1 MHVLTKVKTMETF
14 IEIKDFP
21 DYSVSNLG
29 NVRSNR
35 TGRIL
40 KPDIMTKLP
49 YRRVTLSVK
58 GVTTRKPVHRLVAE
72 TFINNP
78 LNKPYVNHIDNDP
91 ANNVVSNLEW
101 VTHSENMLHCT
112 KQGRGSSSA
121 GALGTAKAKRAKREL
136 QLKETLG
143 NLFVSINAGKK
154 STVTF
159 LCAKCMQEYTVRI
172 DSPSLLRH
180 NPMCRSCA
188 YTER

>member
-1 MHVLTKVKTMETF
+1 MHVLTKAKTMETF
-14 IEIKDFP
+14 VEIKNFP
-21 DYSVSNLG
+21 NYSVSDLG
-29 NVRSNR
+29 NVRSNKS
-35 TGRIL
+35 GRIL
-40 KPDIMTKLP
+40 KPDIQTKLT
-49 YRRVTLSVK
+49 YRRVTLSSK

-72 TFINNP
+72 AFISNP

-91 ANNVVSNLEW
+91 ANNAISNLEW

-112 KQGRGSSSA
+112 AQGRGSSSA
-121 GALGTAKAKRAKREL
+121 GALGTAKAKRAKREA

-143 NLFVSINAGKK
+143 KLFVSINVDTK

-159 LCAKCMQEYTVRI
+159 LCAKCTQAYTVRI
-172 DSPSLLRH
+172 DSPTLFRH

>member
-1 MHVLTKVKTMETF
+1 METF
-14 IEIKDFP
+14 VEIKNFP
-21 DYSVSNLG
+21 EYSVSDLG

-35 TGRIL
+35 TGKLL
-40 KPDIMTKLP
+40 KPDIQTKLP
-49 YRRVTLSVK
+49 YRRVSLSVNGK
-58 GVTTRKPVHRLVAE
+58 VTRRPVHCLAAE
-72 TFINNP
+72 AFIANP

-91 ANNVVSNLEW
+91 ANNSVANLEW

-112 KQGRGSSSA
+112 AQGRGSSSA
-121 GALGTAKAKRAKREL
+121 GAIGTANAKRVKREA

-143 NLFVSINAGKK
+143 NLYVSINVGKP

-159 LCAKCMQEYTVRI
+159 KCAKCLEEYTVRL
-172 DSPSLLRH
+172 DSPVLLRH